1 MKYEKCKVILV
12 ETREKN
18 GTFKVSPSGKMYPCY
33 MYSNT

>member
-18 GTFKVSPSGKMYPCY
+18 RTFKVSPSGKMLNLKTQKP
-33 MYSNT
+33 